1 MYVCVCTHMHT
12 HTHRC
17 KRKIFKIVTRKSF
30 WVGQRETKM
39 LSLVVSK
46 GGKGWKKRL
55 EIFFLSTAWPHLTCN
70 SYARPGP
77 PPRWGTSECC
87 TDVGKSRSRTD
98 MASRLAVPSS
108 SAFPYNLHHWL
119 WNILG
124 KKKRQSK
131 LIFWQHLYS
140 PPSLV
145 DVLFVLFG
153 WS

>member
-1 MYVCVCTHMHT
+1 
-12 HTHRC
+12 
-17 KRKIFKIVTRKSF
+17 
-30 WVGQRETKM
+30 M

-55 EIFFLSTAWPHLTCN
+55 EIFFLSTAWPHLTCS

-98 MASRLAVPSS
+98 MASRLAVQSS

-119 WNILG
+119 
-124 KKKRQSK
+124 
-131 LIFWQHLYS
+131 
-140 PPSLV
+140 
-145 DVLFVLFG
+145 
-153 WS
+153 